1 MISTP
6 SSCVNVVFCCKDWT
20 GQYYFALLFILLTT
34 SILHKG
40 MDFINYF
47 KVVSKNLISPSLNKG
62 PEAPQSYL
70 DCTVVNVPSSEEK
83 AKLSLPVKYYRPC
96 MLQKNPVLKSRGLVI
111 PFI

>member
-47 KVVSKNLISPSLNKG
+47 KVVTKNLISPSLNKG

-70 DCTVVNVPSSEEK
+70 HNKTYIHNMHCCECAQFWGESQ
-83 AKLSLPVKYYRPC
+83 ALPPC
-96 MLQKNPVLKSRGLVI
+96 EVL
-111 PFI
+111 